1 MERKY
6 MGGMMKGE
14 GCRDMVGER
23 EAGEKC
29 RSHWVPELRGPI
41 YTNTSCATIPESRNC
56 FKYGRIDKDFLNWR
70 WKPDNSEVPW
80 FDPKTFLE
88 IVRGKKMAVIGDS
101 VAQNHFESL
110 LCLLSQEES
119 PKDIYKDF
127 EDHFTTWY
135 FPQHDFTLMKLWSK
149 FLIAAEER
157 MAEHL
162 PDLDYAIFSAGHW
175 FNRIMYLHQGG
186 NLIRCFYCGEPNV
199 TNYNSSHIVHLAFRT
214 AFKYIMDC
222 KYCKG
227 GLLTLLRTFTP
238 AHFEGGVWNT
248 SGYRNQMSPL
258 SEADI
263 DLGRSDWEL
272 RSIQV
277 EEIERARKEGEM
289 QGKTFRV
296 LDVTRAMFM
305 SRTGTSELTGTSG
318 WTVTTIACI
327 EGKANFSQQYSKA
340 LEELLAQSQRE
351 ESDKDDYHKP

>member
-1 MERKY
+1 
-6 MGGMMKGE
+6 
-14 GCRDMVGER
+14 
-23 EAGEKC
+23 
-29 RSHWVPELRGPI
+29 
-41 YTNTSCATIPESRNC
+41 
-56 FKYGRIDKDFLNWR
+56 
-70 WKPDNSEVPW
+70 
-80 FDPKTFLE
+80 
-88 IVRGKKMAVIGDS
+88 MAVIGDS

-157 MAEHL
+157 MVNGKGSSIFDLQLDKVDEKWAEHL

-186 NLIRCFYCGEPNV
+186 NLIGCFYCGEPNV

-296 LDVTRAMFM
+296 LDVTRAMLM
-305 SRTGTSELTGTSG
+305 SRTGTPELTGTSG

-327 EGKANFSQQYSKA
+327 GACQA
-340 LEELLAQSQRE
+340 LLITGTIF
-351 ESDKDDYHKP
+351 